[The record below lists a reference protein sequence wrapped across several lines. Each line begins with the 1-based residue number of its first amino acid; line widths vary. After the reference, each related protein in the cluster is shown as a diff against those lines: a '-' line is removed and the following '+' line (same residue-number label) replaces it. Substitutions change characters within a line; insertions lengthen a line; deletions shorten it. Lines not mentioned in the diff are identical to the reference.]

1 MTIQLRSEWALRWV
15 LPAFVS
21 VMLVA
26 LIAFT
31 LSWAASRSDELAV
44 SRQRDLVILT
54 VAKLKAG
61 IAHDQESATVW
72 DDAVKNTR
80 WRNINWIDANLGSW
94 MHSYFSHDVA
104 IVLAPDLVPA
114 YQFPADSSE
123 FFKPEDLQNSYLALA
138 RRLQERLTAGDTSG
152 ISDKTLSIGEAD
164 VTYVGVRPAIV
175 SVKPIISDTGSIEQ
189 VPGQEMLHVAV
200 RFLDGDLP
208 SMIGKEYAFS
218 GLEFTATRPKDQ
230 SVAIVPLAARNGEI
244 YGYFRWEPFTPGQR
258 VLEATL
264 PSLLI
269 SFVALFAGSSLA
281 GGAIWRRSQR
291 LASSRAALRHQATH
305 DLLTGL
311 LNRVQFGAELHC
323 RMLEAAHDESHS
335 VVFVDLDHFKRVN
348 DEYGHSV
355 GDELMVLAATRLS
368 DFLPES
374 VIARGEGDEFTVF
387 LQGLDAERCEELA
400 SQLVDLF
407 KMPFFIGTVRVAIGA
422 SVGVAFAAGSCDPVE
437 LTRQANIAL
446 YHAKTAG
453 RDTYAV
459 FGKHMDELLRKRRA
473 LEADLRSA
481 VEKRIELE
489 TFYQPVFSK
498 DGGLSSFEALVRWKH
513 STSGYIPPD
522 QFIPVAEEIGLIPD
536 IGAFVLE
543 DACKMLVELPHIT
556 VAVNASSVELGS
568 PDYALRVLATLNK
581 WRVRPERLEIELTET
596 ASTNK
601 TSEIRETISNLKAVG
616 VRFAIDD
623 FGTGYSSI
631 SRIQKFDVDR
641 VKIDRSFVEEMHK
654 SDSRALVVA
663 MIDMAHAKGLRVTAE
678 GVETEEQRAALGR
691 LGCDELQG
699 FLLSRPL
706 PHEAALIFASRFDTG
721 KVDRNL
727 IYA

>member
-1 MTIQLRSEWALRWV
+1 MQLRSEWALRWV
-15 LPAFVS
+15 VPAFAS

-26 LIAFT
+26 LFAFT
-31 LSWAASRSDELAV
+31 LSWAASRSDDLAV

-61 IAHDQESATVW
+61 IAHDQESVTVW

-94 MHSYFSHDVA
+94 MHSYFSHDAA
-104 IVLAPDLVPA
+104 IVLTPDLVPA
-114 YQFPADSSE
+114 YQFPDDSSE
-123 FFKPEDLQNSYLALA
+123 FFKSEDLQNSYLALA

-230 SVAIVPLAARNGEI
+230 SVALVPLAARNGEI
-244 YGYFRWEPFTPGQR
+244 YGYFRWEPFMPGQR
-258 VLEATL
+258 VLEATI
-264 PSLLI
+264 PVLLF

-291 LASSRAALRHQATH
+291 LAASHAALRHQATH

-311 LNRVQFGAELHC
+311 LNRAHFGAELH
-323 RMLEAAHDESHS
+323 RRVVEAAHDESHS
-335 VVFVDLDHFKRVN
+335 VFFVDLDHFKRVN
-348 DEYGHSV
+348 DTYGHSV
-355 GDELMVLAATRLS
+355 GDKVMVLAAARLR
-368 DFLPES
+368 DFLQES
-374 VIARGEGDEFTVF
+374 LIARGDGDEFTLF
-387 LQGLDAERCEELA
+387 LQGLDAERREELA

-407 KMPFFIGTVRVAIGA
+407 KVPFVIGTVRVAIGV

-437 LTRQANIAL
+437 LTRKADIAL

-453 RDTYAV
+453 RNTYAV
-459 FGKHMDELLRKRRA
+459 FGEHMDELLRKRRA

-481 VEKRIELE
+481 VEKRSDLE
-489 TFYQPVFSK
+489 TFYQPVFSAK
-498 DGGLSSFEALVRWKH
+498 DGCLSSFEALVRWKH
-513 STSGYIPPD
+513 PTSGYIPPD

-543 DACKMLVELPHIT
+543 DACKMLVELPDIT
-556 VAVNASSVELGS
+556 VAINASSVELGA
-568 PDYALRVLATLNK
+568 PDYAVRVLATLNK
-581 WRVRPERLEIELTET
+581 WRVSPNRLEIELTET

-601 TSEIRETISNLKAVG
+601 TREIRETISNLKAVG

-631 SRIQKFDVDR
+631 SRIQKFEVDR

-654 SDSRALVVA
+654 ADSRALVVA

-706 PHEAALIFASRFDTG
+706 RHEAALIFASRFDPG
-721 KVDRNL
+721 KLERNL